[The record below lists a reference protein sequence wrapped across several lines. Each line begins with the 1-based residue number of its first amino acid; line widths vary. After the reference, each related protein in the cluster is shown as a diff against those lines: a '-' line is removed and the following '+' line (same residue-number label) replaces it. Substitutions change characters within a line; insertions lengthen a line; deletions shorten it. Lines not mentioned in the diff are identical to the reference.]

1 MLKILHTGDLHLDA
15 AFASLDE
22 RRAQIRKNEMRAA
35 FTSMMTYARM
45 NGVDA
50 VVFAGDVFD
59 GRYVTRETVQL
70 LCSEFEKFG
79 GIVCIATG
87 NHDYADTGS
96 VWRNTTFPANVHLFL
111 DSTLTSVSFPEKNL
125 TVWGYG
131 FSAPELPENPLRG
144 HTVTDPGRINLLLC
158 HGDIT
163 GDDHYAPLSQ
173 ELLNTFGADYA
184 ALGHIHNPPQSN
196 DHHGAQWAYCG
207 CLEGRDFSETGPK
220 GACVVEIEKNG
231 PTAAVRMKR
240 VRFSKRR
247 YETGTLDITGC
258 STMADVRA
266 ATANYIASH
275 KYGEDTLL
283 RLRYTG
289 LIGDGLVINGD
300 LLGDM
305 GLFCLQLQDKTMPDL
320 ATLSA
325 DPGIRGALYRTLSP
339 TLNSGTPEEKD
350 TALRA
355 LRYGLA
361 ALAGE
366 NIVE

>member
-79 GIVCIATG
+79 GIVCIAAG

-96 VWRNTTFPANVHLFL
+96 VWRNTTFPDNVHLFL
-111 DSTLTSVSFPEKNL
+111 DPTLTSLSFPEKNL

-131 FSAPELPENPLRG
+131 FSAPELSENPLRG
-144 HTVTDPGRINLLLC
+144 HTVTDPGQINLLLC
-158 HGDIT
+158 HSDMN
-163 GDDHYAPLSQ
+163 GDDRYAPLTGAD
-173 ELLNTFGADYA
+173 LTAFGADYT
-184 ALGHIHNPPQSN
+184 ALGHIHNPPPA
-196 DHHGAQWAYCG
+196 GERWAYCG

-231 PTAAVRMKR
+231 TTSAVRMKR

-247 YETGTLDITGC
+247 YETGSLDITGC
-258 STMADVRA
+258 TTMADVRA
-266 ATANYIASH
+266 ATADYIAAH

-283 RLRYTG
+283 QLRYTG
-289 LIGDGLVINGD
+289 IAGDGLVINSD

-305 GLFCLQLQDKTMPDL
+305 GLFCCKIQDKTMPDL
-320 ATLSA
+320 ATLST
-325 DPGIRGALYRTLSP
+325 DPGIRGALYRTLAPALS
-339 TLNSGTPEEKD
+339 SAVPEEKD

-361 ALAGE
+361 AIAGE